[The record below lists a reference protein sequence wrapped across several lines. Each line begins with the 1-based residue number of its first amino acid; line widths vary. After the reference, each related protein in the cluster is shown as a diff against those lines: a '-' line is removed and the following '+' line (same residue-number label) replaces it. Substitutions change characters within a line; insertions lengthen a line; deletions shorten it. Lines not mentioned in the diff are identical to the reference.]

1 MTCLSAAQRVG
12 GRNCTQPHSFGRN
25 PTGKRQKLHTAAQFW
40 SESDWE
46 AAETAHGCKV
56 LAGIRLANG
65 RNFTQLHS
73 FLPFF
78 VTGADERLRT

>member
-1 MTCLSAAQRVG
+1 MLERSTTR
-12 GRNCTQPHSFGRN
+12 R
-25 PTGKRQKLHTAAQFW
+25 RQKLYTAVKFW

-56 LAGIRLANG
+56 LVGIRLANG